1 MGVGGY
7 ASAPILFVAALMNF
21 RTVIWEPNAYPGLA
35 NRWLASW
42 VDLALVV
49 FDEAKL
55 HLSNKVKRIQKV
67 GLPVRQEVEDLAR
80 SSLLQKTQNFE
91 SSSRPFRVLVFGGS
105 QGARGLNEIV
115 CQAVTSAPDWL
126 KGFELIHQT
135 GALDFPS
142 IRQRYMDSSLG
153 EMGQQPDASLSASP
167 IQVREY
173 LPRIFE
179 QYQWADL
186 VLCRAGVST
195 ISELAAAGKVA
206 VLVPFPFASD
216 NHQQKNAEAVVK
228 HQAAIMILQKD
239 FTVERFRATLSEL
252 REDPVQRQRLAQNIR
267 RFHRPQAADETARIL
282 LKEISG
288 SDTNNG

>member
-1 MGVGGY
+1 M
-7 ASAPILFVAALMNF
+7 
-21 RTVIWEPNAYPGLA
+21 
-35 NRWLASW
+35 
-42 VDLALVV
+42 
-49 FDEAKL
+49 
-55 HLSNKVKRIQKV
+55 
-67 GLPVRQEVEDLAR
+67 
-80 SSLLQKTQNFE
+80 
-91 SSSRPFRVLVFGGS
+91 
-105 QGARGLNEIV
+105 NEIV